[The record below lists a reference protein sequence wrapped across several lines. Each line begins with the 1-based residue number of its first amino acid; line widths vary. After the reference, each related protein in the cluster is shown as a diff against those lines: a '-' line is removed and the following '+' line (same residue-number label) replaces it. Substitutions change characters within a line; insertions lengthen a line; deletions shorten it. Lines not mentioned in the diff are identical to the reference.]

1 MALWLNSSSSAGFH
15 GSGPLAAPSPYSP
28 SLPNDHLCDYR
39 IFTTLPDTGERMY
52 LSNILPGIL
61 SPDEITTREY
71 DHLSHRPA
79 ELDVTHLLPSW
90 SIRLRPYPT
99 IPDYSASTAKPP
111 ATLFRNKRSVHPFVI
126 GQREGTVRIELIAA
140 SKDSQPL
147 AYKDVSIVAS
157 EKNDFVRLKVQ
168 CIVS

>member
-1 MALWLNSSSSAGFH
+1 
-15 GSGPLAAPSPYSP
+15 
-28 SLPNDHLCDYR
+28 
-39 IFTTLPDTGERMY
+39 MY

-61 SPDEITTREY
+61 SSDEITTREY

-79 ELDVTHLLPSW
+79 ELDVTHLLPPW
-90 SIRLRPYPT
+90 SIRLRPYPSL
-99 IPDYSASTAKPP
+99 PEYSATPSKPP
-111 ATLFRNKRSVHPFVI
+111 AILFKNKGYPFLI

-157 EKNDFVRLKVQ
+157 EKNDFVQLKVE
-168 CIVS
+168 CIVSLSPSFWAFIALSRIRKSNE